1 MQAIIESGF
10 LADLRDGNIAR
21 VDRDEFRQILGLM
34 ALTPKPDS
42 LLKFIRIIAIPSTK
56 KFIAR
61 DHFVA
66 NIKEG
71 ARAKISYLGDNFRQE
86 FLDKIEKPA
95 GKNSLRC
102 HELLKPSVDGSIFA
116 ELGGEKKVASTLA
129 QIYWLMEQ
137 QPNGE
142 DGTMLNDGRWNIF
155 YIPNTAGV
163 LRAVCVFWSGGG
175 WGVDAGSVEFPF
187 RWDVGSQVF
196 SRNS

>member
-1 MQAIIESGF
+1 
-10 LADLRDGNIAR
+10 
-21 VDRDEFRQILGLM
+21 
-34 ALTPKPDS
+34 
-42 LLKFIRIIAIPSTK
+42 
-56 KFIAR
+56 
-61 DHFVA
+61 
-66 NIKEG
+66 
-71 ARAKISYLGDNFRQE
+71 
-86 FLDKIEKPA
+86 
-95 GKNSLRC
+95 
-102 HELLKPSVDGSIFA
+102 
-116 ELGGEKKVASTLA
+116 
-129 QIYWLMEQ
+129 